1 MKSNPM
7 SRQILFS
14 LLSISFL
21 LASCGRDTFVPVD
34 NLPADSTITQVELE
48 NYINRTHIALLNRK
62 PTASEFAQSLQQLDI
77 NRYDRGIRDAYITNI
92 QDMQRSKWAVWQ
104 FLSDRILDGTDTADV
119 YWSAQ
124 WYQERVNNSGT
135 QNEQDYWQGLLDR
148 TNNNIATLNGWYS
161 NDSTYDAL
169 IAWMVRMP
177 VYDEINMGTENFV
190 VSIYQ
195 HFYHRYPTDHEL
207 EQASD
212 MVDRQWALLYG
223 GNGNS
228 KADFIEIFT
237 AQGEFKQGIIIN
249 VFESY
254 LNRLPTTA
262 ESDRFLDHLSNDWDY
277 QQLQR
282 YLLTA
287 SELGNG

>member
-223 GNGNS
+223 ANGNS
-228 KADFIEIFT
+228 KADFIKIFT

-287 SELGNG
+287 SEFVNG

>member
-1 MKSNPM
+1 M
-7 SRQILFS
+7 SHRIILCFFG
-14 LLSISFL
+14 ISML
-21 LASCGRDTFVPVD
+21 LASCGRDTVVPVD
-34 NLPADSTITQVELE
+34 NFPADSTITQVELE

-62 PTASEFAQSLQQLDI
+62 PTASEFSQSIQQLDI
-77 NRYDRGIRDAYITNI
+77 NPYDRDIRDAYITSI
-92 QDMQRSKWAVWQ
+92 QDMQRSRWAVWQ

-124 WYQERVNNSGT
+124 RYQQRVNNSST
-135 QNEQDYWQGLLDR
+135 QTEQDYWQGLLDR

-161 NDSTYDAL
+161 NDSTFDAL
-169 IAWMVRMP
+169 IGWMVRMP

-212 MVDRQWALLYG
+212 MVDRQWGLLYG
-223 GNGNS
+223 TNGNS
-228 KADFIEIFT
+228 KADFIGIFT
-237 AQGEFKQGIIIN
+237 TQGEFKQGIIIN

-254 LNRLPTTA
+254 LNRLPTTF
-262 ESDRFLDHLSNDWDY
+262 ETDRFLNHLSNGWDY
-277 QQLQR
+277 QKLQR
-282 YLLTA
+282 YLLTD
-287 SELGNG
+287 SEFVNG

>member
-1 MKSNPM
+1 MKSNAM
-7 SRQILFS
+7 SHRILLGFLCTS
-14 LLSISFL
+14 LL
-21 LASCGRDTFVPVD
+21 LASCGRDTIIPVD

-62 PTASEFAQSLQQLDI
+62 PTASEFTQSIQQLDI
-77 NRYDRGIRDAYITNI
+77 NRYDRAIRDAYITNI

-124 WYQERVNNSGT
+124 WYQQRVDNSGT

-223 GNGNS
+223 ANGNS
-228 KADFIEIFT
+228 KADFIEIFI

-287 SELGNG
+287 SEFVNG